1 LWSKGL
7 KPQDIVLNMSHSSAN
22 IARHKALCKVCNS
35 PNCKEIE
42 AKYLRWTSPYDLE
55 VDYPE
60 VTADNVYNHVLFFGL
75 NIERDKD
82 HDKLLAAIIE
92 KGFVKGL
99 KITDAVIARAVEMRM
114 KKRGDM
120 PLEGGLNLTFN
131 LKELQDNRLKNQRLG
146 LEKFGVKVP
155 ALEEVEIVE
164 KDNGEPN
171 DS

>member
-1 LWSKGL
+1 MGKVPDKTNFHKG
-7 KPQDIVLNMSHSSAN
+7 N
-22 IARHKALCKVCNS
+22 CKVCKS

-42 AKYLRWTSPYDLE
+42 DKYLDWVSPYDLE
-55 VDYPE
+55 LEYPE
-60 VTADNVYNHVLFFGL
+60 VSKDSVYNHVRFFSL
-75 NIERDKD
+75 DVKRDLD
-82 HDKLLAAIIE
+82 HDKLLSRIIE
-92 KGFVKGL
+92 RGFVKGMNISDTTIL
-99 KITDAVIARAVEMRM
+99 RATEMRM

-164 KDNGEPN
+164 KDNGEPD